1 MKRFRTYLKHQGLS
15 DNTINSY
22 LYGVNYFVNN
32 YKLNYDNLLKYKN
45 FLIDNFKPKTVNLRI
60 QSINRYLEFINKI
73 DLKIRAIKIQNKSY
87 LENVISNAD
96 YLFFKRK
103 LKITGFYKWYYI
115 VWFLTATG
123 ARISELIKIKIEHI
137 QLGYFD
143 VYSKSGKTRR
153 LYIPSKLSLSLK
165 KWLLEEKR
173 DSGYLFLYKYNNSIS
188 SRGVSQG
195 LKKFAKKFGLDT
207 NVVYP
212 HSFRHLY
219 AKNFL
224 EKFNDISLL
233 ADIMGHESIE
243 TTRIYL
249 RKTFSEQQ
257 KIIDSVVDW

>member
-115 VWFLTATG
+115 VWFLAATG
-123 ARISELIKIKIEHI
+123 
-137 QLGYFD
+137 
-143 VYSKSGKTRR
+143 
-153 LYIPSKLSLSLK
+153 
-165 KWLLEEKR
+165 LE
-173 DSGYLFLYKYNNSIS
+173 
-188 SRGVSQG
+188 
-195 LKKFAKKFGLDT
+195 
-207 NVVYP
+207 
-212 HSFRHLY
+212 
-219 AKNFL
+219 
-224 EKFNDISLL
+224 
-233 ADIMGHESIE
+233 
-243 TTRIYL
+243 
-249 RKTFSEQQ
+249 
-257 KIIDSVVDW
+257 

>member
-1 MKRFRTYLKHQGLS
+1 M
-15 DNTINSY
+15 
-22 LYGVNYFVNN
+22 
-32 YKLNYDNLLKYKN
+32 
-45 FLIDNFKPKTVNLRI
+45 
-60 QSINRYLEFINKI
+60 
-73 DLKIRAIKIQNKSY
+73 
-87 LENVISNAD
+87 ENVISNAD

-173 DSGYLFLYKYNNSIS
+173 DSGYLFLNKYNNSIS

>member
-1 MKRFRTYLKHQGLS
+1 MF
-15 DNTINSY
+15 
-22 LYGVNYFVNN
+22 
-32 YKLNYDNLLKYKN
+32 
-45 FLIDNFKPKTVNLRI
+45 I
-60 QSINRYLEFINKI
+60 QK
-73 DLKIRAIKIQNKSY
+73 A
-87 LENVISNAD
+87 
-96 YLFFKRK
+96 
-103 LKITGFYKWYYI
+103 
-115 VWFLTATG
+115 
-123 ARISELIKIKIEHI
+123 
-137 QLGYFD
+137 
-143 VYSKSGKTRR
+143 GKARR

-173 DSGYLFLYKYNNSIS
+173 DSGYLFLNKYNNSIS